1 MSAER
6 VFVCDRPG
14 ERLDRFLADR
24 CTDLSRTRIKRLI
37 ADGEVTVEGATSNA
51 GFRLKS
57 GQSVTIRAPDPVPS
71 HVLPQNIPIDV
82 VYEDDHMLVV
92 DKPAGMPVHPGVG
105 HPDSTLLN
113 AVLGI
118 SPEVASVGGT
128 LRPGLVHRLDKDTSG
143 LMAIAKTD
151 GAHRSLSEQL
161 KNRTVDKGYLALVV
175 GRLEPPEAIIEAPV
189 GRDPNDRKKMAIIED
204 GREAL
209 HPVPHHRA
217 AARLYIRGRSPEDR
231 KNAPDQGS
239 FRIHWPP
246 GFRRRDLRIPG
257 PQTRPAVPP
266 RREPG
271 VRASCVRERESD
283 SRLLYPTISRR
294 FWTSFR
300 HRQGT
305 RTDGC
310 VEWGC
315 ARMFPHDRQSG
326 DCQMSSEINR
336 RIVLAER
343 PAAYPEPKA
352 LSTGRGP
359 DSAA

>member
-1 MSAER
+1 MRIER
-6 VFVCDRPG
+6 VFVCDQPG

-24 CTDLSRTRIKRLI
+24 CADLSRTRIKRLI

-57 GQSVTIRAPDPVPS
+57 GQSVTIRAPDPAPS

-92 DKPAGMPVHPGVG
+92 DKPAGMPVHPGIG

-151 GAHRSLSEQL
+151 GAHRALSEQL

-175 GRLEPPEAIIEAPV
+175 GTLEPVEAIIEAPV

-204 GREAL
+204 GREASTRYHTIARL
-209 HPVPHHRA
+209 RGCTYVDVRPKTGRTHQIRVHFASIGHPVFGDATYGVPDPRLARQFLHA
-217 AARLYIRGRSPEDR
+217 ASLEFEHPATGKRVGFESPL
-231 KNAPDQGS
+231 PD
-239 FRIHWPP
+239 
-246 GFRRRDLRIPG
+246 DL
-257 PQTRPAVPP
+257 Q
-266 RREPG
+266 
-271 VRASCVRERESD
+271 
-283 SRLLYPTISRR
+283 L
-294 FWTSFR
+294 
-300 HRQGT
+300 
-305 RTDGC
+305 
-310 VEWGC
+310 
-315 ARMFPHDRQSG
+315 
-326 DCQMSSEINR
+326 
-336 RIVLAER
+336 VLDD
-343 PAAYPEPKA
+343 
-352 LSTGRGP
+352 LS
-359 DSAA
+359 A

>member
-24 CTDLSRTRIKRLI
+24 CADLSRTRIKRLI

-57 GQSVTIRAPDPVPS
+57 GQSVTIRAPDPAPS

-92 DKPAGMPVHPGVG
+92 DKPAGMPVHPGIG

-151 GAHRSLSEQL
+151 GAHRALSEQL

-204 GREAL
+204 GREASTRYHTIARL
-209 HPVPHHRA
+209 RGCTYVDVRPKTGRTHQIRVHFASIGHPVFGDATYGVPDPRL
-217 AARLYIRGRSPEDR
+217 ARQFLHASSLEFEHPGTGKRVGFESP
-231 KNAPDQGS
+231 
-239 FRIHWPP
+239 
-246 GFRRRDLRIPG
+246 L
-257 PQTRPAVPP
+257 
-266 RREPG
+266 
-271 VRASCVRERESD
+271 
-283 SRLLYPTISRR
+283 
-294 FWTSFR
+294 
-300 HRQGT
+300 
-305 RTDGC
+305 
-310 VEWGC
+310 
-315 ARMFPHDRQSG
+315 PHDLQ
-326 DCQMSSEINR
+326 
-336 RIVLAER
+336 V
-343 PAAYPEPKA
+343 A
-352 LSTGRGP
+352 LDEVSV
-359 DSAA
+359 

>member
-57 GQSVTIRAPDPVPS
+57 GQSVTIRAPDPAPS

-92 DKPAGMPVHPGVG
+92 DKPAGMPVHPGIG

-151 GAHRSLSEQL
+151 DAHRSLSEQL

-175 GRLEPPEAIIEAPV
+175 GTLEPVEAIIEAPV

-209 HPVPHHRA
+209 TRYHTIARLRGCTYVDVRPKTGRTHQIRVHFASIGHPVFGDA
-217 AARLYIRGRSPEDR
+217 TY
-231 KNAPDQGS
+231 
-239 FRIHWPP
+239 
-246 GFRRRDLRIPG
+246 GFP
-257 PQTRPAVPP
+257 
-266 RREPG
+266 
-271 VRASCVRERESD
+271 D
-283 SRLLYPTISRR
+283 SRLA
-294 FWTSFR
+294 
-300 HRQGT
+300 RQFLH
-305 RTDGC
+305 
-310 VEWGC
+310 
-315 ARMFPHDRQSG
+315 A
-326 DCQMSSEINR
+326 SSLEFEHPATGKR
-336 RIVLAER
+336 VGFESPLPDDLQAVLDD
-343 PAAYPEPKA
+343 
-352 LSTGRGP
+352 LS
-359 DSAA
+359 A

>member
-1 MSAER
+1 MSQER

-24 CTDLSRTRIKRLI
+24 CFDLSRTRIKRLI

-57 GQSVTIRAPDPVPS
+57 GQSVTIRAPDPAPS

-92 DKPAGMPVHPGVG
+92 DKPAGMPVHPGIG

-151 GAHRSLSEQL
+151 DAHRSLSEQL

-175 GRLEPPEAIIEAPV
+175 GTLEPVEAIIEAPM

-204 GREAL
+204 GREASTRY
-209 HPVPHHRA
+209 HTI
-217 AARLYIRGRSPEDR
+217 ARLRGCTYVDV
-231 KNAPDQGS
+231 
-239 FRIHWPP
+239 
-246 GFRRRDLRIPG
+246 
-257 PQTRPAVPP
+257 RP
-266 RREPG
+266 
-271 VRASCVRERESD
+271 
-283 SRLLYPTISRR
+283 
-294 FWTSFR
+294 
-300 HRQGT
+300 
-305 RTDGC
+305 
-310 VEWGC
+310 
-315 ARMFPHDRQSG
+315 
-326 DCQMSSEINR
+326 
-336 RIVLAER
+336 
-343 PAAYPEPKA
+343 K
-352 LSTGRGP
+352 TGRTHQIRVHFASIGHPIFGDTTYGVP
-359 DSAA
+359 DPRLARQFLHAASLEFEHPATGRRVGFESPLPYDLQAVLDEFFA

>member
-57 GQSVTIRAPDPVPS
+57 GQSVTIRAPDPAPS

-92 DKPAGMPVHPGVG
+92 DKPAGMPAHPGIG

-151 GAHRSLSEQL
+151 GAHRALSEQL

-175 GRLEPPEAIIEAPV
+175 GRLEP
-189 GRDPNDRKKMAIIED
+189 
-204 GREAL
+204 
-209 HPVPHHRA
+209 
-217 AARLYIRGRSPEDR
+217 AR
-231 KNAPDQGS
+231 
-239 FRIHWPP
+239 
-246 GFRRRDLRIPG
+246 
-257 PQTRPAVPP
+257 
-266 RREPG
+266 
-271 VRASCVRERESD
+271 
-283 SRLLYPTISRR
+283 
-294 FWTSFR
+294 
-300 HRQGT
+300 
-305 RTDGC
+305 
-310 VEWGC
+310 
-315 ARMFPHDRQSG
+315 G
-326 DCQMSSEINR
+326 DN
-336 RIVLAER
+336 
-343 PAAYPEPKA
+343 
-352 LSTGRGP
+352 RGP
-359 DSAA
+359 HRT

>member
-24 CTDLSRTRIKRLI
+24 CADLSRTRIKRLI

-57 GQSVTIRAPDPVPS
+57 GQSVTIRAPDPIPS
-71 HVLPQNIPIDV
+71 HILPQNIPIDV
-82 VYEDDHMLVV
+82 IYEDDHLLVV
-92 DKPAGMPVHPGVG
+92 DKPAGMPAHPGVG

-128 LRPGLVHRLDKDTSG
+128 LRPGLVHRLDKYTSG

-175 GRLEPPEAIIEAPV
+175 GTLEPVEAIIEAPI

-209 HPVPHHRA
+209 TRYHTIARLRGCTYVDVRPKTGRTHQIRVHFASIGHPVFGDTTYGFPDPRLSRQFLHA
-217 AARLYIRGRSPEDR
+217 AHLEFDHPATEERVGFESPLT
-231 KNAPDQGS
+231 
-239 FRIHWPP
+239 H
-246 GFRRRDLRIPG
+246 DL
-257 PQTRPAVPP
+257 Q
-266 RREPG
+266 
-271 VRASCVRERESD
+271 
-283 SRLLYPTISRR
+283 L
-294 FWTSFR
+294 
-300 HRQGT
+300 
-305 RTDGC
+305 
-310 VEWGC
+310 
-315 ARMFPHDRQSG
+315 
-326 DCQMSSEINR
+326 
-336 RIVLAER
+336 VLDD
-343 PAAYPEPKA
+343 
-352 LSTGRGP
+352 LS
-359 DSAA
+359 A